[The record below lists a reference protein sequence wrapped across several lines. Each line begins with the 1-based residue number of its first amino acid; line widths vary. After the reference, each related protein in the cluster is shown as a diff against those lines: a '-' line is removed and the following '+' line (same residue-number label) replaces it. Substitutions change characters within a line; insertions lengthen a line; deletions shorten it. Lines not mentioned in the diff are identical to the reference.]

1 MPTSESPPPSEFRT
15 LTQLFLNAIGAHH
28 KPDAF
33 LVKSGGS
40 YHGVSSAEALSEAA
54 TLAAAF
60 ERFGIAPG
68 DRVGILSENRLEWA
82 LTDYALL
89 GLGAISV
96 PVYPTLLEPEVEY
109 ILRDSAA
116 KGIVVSNADQLAK
129 ILSIR
134 SRLPELRLIV
144 AMDAVSS
151 TDGSVQSWQRLAR
164 SNDGSSRAGDPVAV
178 FRTRALAVRPED
190 TASILYTSGTTGTF
204 KGVVLTH
211 SNIASNVAACEELFA
226 LGERDV
232 AMSFLPLSHIFE
244 RTLDY
249 AYFRRGV
256 SIGYAESYDTLPQNL
271 LEVRPTVMAVVPRI
285 LQKVNEKV
293 TEVVR
298 QSSSAKQNLFRWA
311 IQTGRDR
318 VPYSL
323 RKQQPPLGLRARLAL
338 ADKLV
343 YSKVRERLGGRITT
357 MISGAAPL
365 SRELAEF
372 FWAVGLPVYEGYGLT
387 ETSPV
392 IAVNYPGAVKLGT
405 VGRVI
410 SGIEVKLGEEI
421 VDAEGRAGREILV
434 RGPNVTPGY
443 YHLEEENRQA
453 FVDGWFYTGD
463 LGFLDAD
470 GFLSITGRKRN
481 LFKTAGGKFVS
492 PEKIENLFQEH
503 PYISQMVVLGEGRK
517 FVGALIVPNVARLES
532 YARRHGITFS
542 GHEELVSKPEIYSFI
557 EQQVEEATRWLPPHE
572 KIRQFALLPREFTI
586 VAGELSATLKI
597 KRPVVEQRY
606 RDLIEEIYQRHAPQA
621 QSV

>member
-1 MPTSESPPPSEFRT
+1 MPTSEPAQSSEFRT
-15 LTQLFLNAIGAHH
+15 LTQLFLTAIDRHQ

-40 YHGVSSAEALSEAA
+40 YRGVSSAEALAQAA
-54 TLAAAF
+54 SLAASF
-60 ERFGIAPG
+60 ERLGIAPG
-68 DRVGILSENRLEWA
+68 DRVAILSENRLEWA

-89 GLGAISV
+89 GLGAIPV
-96 PVYPTLLEPEVEY
+96 PIYPTLLEPEVEY

-116 KGIVVSNADQLAK
+116 KGVVVSTADELRK
-129 ILSIR
+129 ILNVR
-134 SRLPELRLIV
+134 PRLPELRLIV
-144 AMDAVSS
+144 VMDAVSS
-151 TDGSVQSWQRLAR
+151 TDGSVQNWQGLAR
-164 SNDGSSRAGDPVAV
+164 PSGSSGRGGDPVAA
-178 FRTRALAVRPED
+178 FRMRGLAVRPED
-190 TASILYTSGTTGTF
+190 TASILYTSGTTGAL

-211 SNIASNVAACEELFA
+211 SNIASNVAACEELFP

-271 LEVRPTVMAVVPRI
+271 LEARPTVMAVVPRI

-293 TEVVR
+293 MEVVR
-298 QSSSAKQNLFRWA
+298 QGSGAKQKLFRWA
-311 IQTGRDR
+311 IEVGRAR
-318 VPYSL
+318 IPYAL
-323 RKQQPPLGLRARLAL
+323 RKQSPPMVLGAKVAL
-338 ADKLV
+338 ADQLV

-410 SGIEVKLGEEI
+410 CGIEVKLGEEI
-421 VDAEGRAGREILV
+421 IDTEGRAGREILV

-492 PEKIENLFQEH
+492 PEKLENLFQEH
-503 PYISQMVVLGEGRK
+503 PYISQIVVLGEGRK
-517 FVGALIVPNVARLES
+517 FVGALIVPNFARVES
-532 YARRHGITFS
+532 YARSHGIAFS
-542 GHEELVSKPEIYSFI
+542 SREELIAKPEIYSFFG
-557 EQQVEEATRWLPPHE
+557 QQIEEATRWLPPHE

-606 RDLIEEIYQRHAPQA
+606 RQQIEEIYQRHAPQA

>member
-1 MPTSESPPPSEFRT
+1 MPTSEPAQPSQFET
-15 LTQLFLNAIGAHH
+15 LTQLFLTAIDRHH

-40 YHGVSSAEALSEAA
+40 YQGISSAEALTKAA
-54 TLAAAF
+54 TLTWAF
-60 ERFGIAPG
+60 ERFGVAPG
-68 DRVGILSENRLEWA
+68 DRVAILSENRLEWA

-96 PVYPTLLEPEVEY
+96 PIYPTLLEPEVDY

-116 KGIVVSNADQLAK
+116 KGIVVSTADELRK
-129 ILSIR
+129 ILNIH
-134 SRLPELRLIV
+134 SRLPDLRLIV
-144 AMDAVSS
+144 VMDDVSS
-151 TDGSVQSWQRLAR
+151 TDGSVQSWHRLAGR
-164 SNDGSSRAGDPVAV
+164 SDGPGRAGDPVTA

-190 TASILYTSGTTGTF
+190 TASILYTSGTTGAL

-211 SNIASNVAACEELFA
+211 ANIASNVAACEQLFP
-226 LGERDV
+226 LGRNDV

-249 AYFRRGV
+249 AYFWRGV
-256 SIGYAESYDTLPQNL
+256 SIAYAESYDTLPQNL

-298 QSSSAKQNLFRWA
+298 QSSSVKQHLFRWA
-311 IQTGRDR
+311 IQAGRDGI
-318 VPYSL
+318 PYSL
-323 RKQQPPLGLRARLAL
+323 QKRTPPLGRRAKLAL

-343 YSKVRERLGGRITT
+343 YAKVRERLGGRIGT

-392 IAVNYPGAVKLGT
+392 IAVNCPGAVKLGT

-410 SGIEVKLGEEI
+410 SGVELKLGEEA
-421 VDAEGRAGREILV
+421 VDEEGRAGREILV

-443 YHLEEENRQA
+443 YHLNEENRQA
-453 FVDGWFYTGD
+453 FVNGWFYTGD
-463 LGFLDAD
+463 LGLLDAD
-470 GFLSITGRKRN
+470 GYLRITGRKKN

-492 PEKIENLFQEH
+492 PEKLENLFQEH
-503 PYISQMVVLGEGRK
+503 PYISQIVVLGEGRK
-517 FVGALIVPNVARLES
+517 FVGALIVPNFTRLES
-532 YARRHGITFS
+532 YARSQGLTFS
-542 GHEELVSKPEIYSFI
+542 SRKELVLKPEIYSFI

-586 VAGELSATLKI
+586 AAGEISATLKI
-597 KRPVVEQRY
+597 KRPVVEEHY
-606 RDLIEEIYQRHAPQA
+606 RDAIEEIYLRHAPQA

>member
-15 LTQLFLNAIGAHH
+15 LTQLFLNAIDAHH

-40 YHGVSSAEALSEAA
+40 YHGVSSDEALSEAA

-89 GLGAISV
+89 GLGAIPV

-164 SNDGSSRAGDPVAV
+164 SSDGASRAGDPVAV

-256 SIGYAESYDTLPQNL
+256 SIAYAENYDTLPQNL

-323 RKQQPPLGLRARLAL
+323 RKQPPPLGLRARLAL

-443 YHLEEENRQA
+443 YHLDDANRQA
-453 FVDGWFYTGD
+453 FVDGWFYSGD
-463 LGFLDAD
+463 LGFFDAD

-492 PEKIENLFQEH
+492 PEKLENLFQEH

-517 FVGALIVPNVARLES
+517 FVGALIVPNFARLES
-532 YARRHGITFS
+532 YARSHSITFS
-542 GHEELVSKPEIYSFI
+542 GHEELVSKPGIYSFI

>member
-15 LTQLFLNAIGAHH
+15 LTELFLNAIDAHH

-40 YHGVSSAEALSEAA
+40 YHGVSSAEALTQAA

-60 ERFGIAPG
+60 ERCGLAPG
-68 DRVGILSENRLEWA
+68 DRMGILSENRLEWA

-89 GLGAISV
+89 GLGAVSV
-96 PVYPTLLEPEVEY
+96 PVYPTLLDPEVEY

-144 AMDAVSS
+144 AMDTVNS

-164 SNDGSSRAGDPVAV
+164 SSDGSSRAGDPVAA

-211 SNIASNVAACEELFA
+211 SNIASNVAACEELFP

-318 VPYSL
+318 IPYSL
-323 RKQQPPLGLRARLAL
+323 RKQPPPLGVRVRLAL

-343 YSKVRERLGGRITT
+343 FAKVRERLGGRITT

-405 VGRVI
+405 VGRII
-410 SGIEVKLGEEI
+410 SGIEVKLGDEI
-421 VDAEGRAGREILV
+421 VDTEGRAGREILV

-443 YHLEEENRQA
+443 YHLDDANRQA

-463 LGFLDAD
+463 LGLFDAD

-492 PEKIENLFQEH
+492 PEKLENLFQEH

-517 FVGALIVPNVARLES
+517 FVGALIVPNFVRLES
-532 YARRHGITFS
+532 YARSQGITFS
-542 GHEELVSKPEIYSFI
+542 GHEELVAKPEIYSFV

-572 KIRQFALLPREFTI
+572 RIRQFALLPREFTI

>member
-1 MPTSESPPPSEFRT
+1 MPTSEPAQPSEFRT
-15 LTQLFLNAIGAHH
+15 LTQLFLSAIDRHH

-33 LVKSGGS
+33 LVKSGGR
-40 YHGVSSAEALSEAA
+40 YHGISSAEALTQAA

-60 ERFGIAPG
+60 ERCGIARG

-96 PVYPTLLEPEVEY
+96 PIYPTLLEPEVDY

-116 KGIVVSNADQLAK
+116 KGIVVSTAAELAK
-129 ILSIR
+129 ILNIH
-134 SRLPELRLIV
+134 SRLPDLRLIV
-144 AMDAVSS
+144 VMDAVSS
-151 TDGSVQSWQRLAR
+151 TDGSVQDWQRLA
-164 SNDGSSRAGDPVAV
+164 SSSDTPGRAGDPATA

-190 TASILYTSGTTGTF
+190 TASILYTSGTTGAL

-211 SNIASNVAACEELFA
+211 SNIASNVAACEQLFA

-249 AYFRRGV
+249 AYFWRGV
-256 SIGYAESYDTLPQNL
+256 SIGYAESYDTLAQNL

-298 QSSSAKQNLFRWA
+298 QSSGAKQGLFGWA
-311 IQTGRDR
+311 LQVGRDR
-318 VPYSL
+318 IPYSL
-323 RKQQPPLGLRARLAL
+323 RKQAPPLGMRAKLSL

-343 YSKVRERLGGRITT
+343 FAKVRERLGGRITT

-392 IAVNYPGAVKLGT
+392 IAVNCPGAVKLGT

-443 YHLEEENRQA
+443 YHLDEENRQA

-470 GFLSITGRKRN
+470 GYLSITGRKRN
-481 LFKTAGGKFVS
+481 LFKTTGGKFVS

-503 PYISQMVVLGEGRK
+503 PYVSQIVVLGEGRK
-517 FVGALIVPNVARLES
+517 FVGALIVPNFARLES
-532 YARRHGITFS
+532 YARSQGLTFS
-542 GHEELVSKPEIYSFI
+542 SREDLVSKPEIHSFI
-557 EQQVEEATRWLPPHE
+557 EQQVEEASRWLPPHE

>member
-1 MPTSESPPPSEFRT
+1 MPTSERAQPSQLRT
-15 LTQLFLNAIGAHH
+15 LTQLFLNAIDRHQ

-40 YHGVSSAEALSEAA
+40 YRGVSSAEALTQAA
-54 TLAAAF
+54 TLAASF
-60 ERFGIAPG
+60 ERLGVARG

-89 GLGAISV
+89 GLGAIPV
-96 PVYPTLLEPEVEY
+96 PIYPTLLEPEVDY
-109 ILRDSAA
+109 VLRDSSA
-116 KGIVVSNADQLAK
+116 KGIVVSTAAELAK
-129 ILSIR
+129 IVNICSG
-134 SRLPELRLIV
+134 LPDLRLV
-144 AMDAVSS
+144 VVMDTVSS
-151 TDGSVQSWQRLAR
+151 TDDRVQSWQRLAGR
-164 SNDGSSRAGDPVAV
+164 GDSTSAGDPVAA

-190 TASILYTSGTTGTF
+190 TASILYTSGTTGTL

-211 SNIASNVAACEELFA
+211 SNIASNVAACEELFPLA
-226 LGERDV
+226 KHDV

-244 RTLDY
+244 RMLDY
-249 AYFRRGV
+249 TYFWRGV
-256 SIGYAESYDTLPQNL
+256 SIAYAESYEALPQNL

-298 QSSSAKQNLFRWA
+298 QSSSARQNIFRWA
-311 IQTGRDR
+311 LEVGRDR

-323 RKQQPPLGLRARLAL
+323 KKQAPPLGLRAKVAL

-343 YSKVRERLGGRITT
+343 YAKVRERLGGRIGT
-357 MISGAAPL
+357 MISGSAPL

-392 IAVNYPGAVKLGT
+392 IAANCPGAVKLGT

-410 SGIEVKLGEEI
+410 SGVDVKLGEEI
-421 VDAEGRAGREILV
+421 VDAEGRVGREILV

-443 YHLEEENRQA
+443 YHVEEENRQA

-463 LGFLDAD
+463 LGLLDAD
-470 GFLSITGRKRN
+470 GYLCITGRKKN

-492 PEKIENLFQEH
+492 PEKLENLFQEH
-503 PYISQMVVLGEGRK
+503 PYISQIVVLGEGRK
-517 FVGALIVPNVARLES
+517 FVGALIVPNLARLES
-532 YARRHGITFS
+532 YARSQGLAFS
-542 GHEELVSKPEIYSFI
+542 GHEDLVSKPEIHSFI
-557 EQQVEEATRWLPPHE
+557 KQQVEEATHWLAPHE

-586 VAGELSATLKI
+586 VAGELSMTLKI
-597 KRPVVEQRY
+597 KRPVVERRY